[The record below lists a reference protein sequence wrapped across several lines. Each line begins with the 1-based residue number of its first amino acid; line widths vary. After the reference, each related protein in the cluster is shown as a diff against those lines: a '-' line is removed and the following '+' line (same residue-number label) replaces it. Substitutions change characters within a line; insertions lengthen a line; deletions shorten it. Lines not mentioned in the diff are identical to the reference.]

1 MPCLLAFISSRTQ
14 HPRVRAY
21 SAACLWSVLFNH
33 QGIKAAINTDDVR
46 GELALLQSE
55 FQRSTDIAK
64 YGNYIASSAN
74 TPSQETGVSMMD
86 RTREVEAKMN
96 ARMAQFTHL
105 ALTGILN
112 LLEA

>member
-1 MPCLLAFISSRTQ
+1 M
-14 HPRVRAY
+14 
-21 SAACLWSVLFNH
+21 FNH

-55 FQRSTDIAK
+55 YQRSTDIAK
-64 YGNYIASSAN
+64 YGNFITSSAN
-74 TPSQETGVSMMD
+74 APSSDTGVSMMG
-86 RTREVEAKMN
+86 RSREIEAKVN
-96 ARMAQFTHL
+96 ARMAEFTHL

>member
-1 MPCLLAFISSRTQ
+1 MTDPNTLTQMSTSEKPRDVSGVELLMN
-14 HPRVRAY
+14 
-21 SAACLWSVLFNH
+21 NH

-74 TPSQETGVSMMD
+74 TPSQDTGVSMMD
-86 RTREVEAKMN
+86 RSREVEAKVN